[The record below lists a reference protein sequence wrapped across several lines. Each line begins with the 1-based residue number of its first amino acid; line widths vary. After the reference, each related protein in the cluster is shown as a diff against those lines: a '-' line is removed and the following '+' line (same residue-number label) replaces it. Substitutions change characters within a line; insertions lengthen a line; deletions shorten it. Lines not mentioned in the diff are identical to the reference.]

1 MKKKQLKGQEA
12 QLRSLTKQ
20 SYIAVVVGVIAFI
33 FSFLANLTLSGV
45 QSGQLDVAR
54 GLNQY
59 RVGSET
65 LTLAIQSYAVTGS
78 QHQYELY
85 NQELNVDQHKQ
96 KGLAKLEVSDIT
108 DEEWEEIHAIEALE
122 EQMTPYEEQAI
133 AAVQAGDLKK
143 AQSAVF
149 SEEYE
154 LLVEEMSHRTDVLIE
169 NIESRLEA
177 KTGAIKVVQLLG
189 QLIFALVTVYIVLQ
203 IIKMTRFAKTE
214 LLIPIV
220 KVSKEMQA
228 LAKGDFKQELDM
240 FEDESEVGVMVSSI
254 RQMKTNTHEVIEEV
268 TEILE
273 NMGAGD
279 YRIHPKRVYAGDYAA
294 IKESFE
300 VIGEKMK
307 DTFQTLKTVSDQ
319 INSGSEQLAY
329 AAQDLA
335 GSCTSQAT
343 EVSDIVGIMREM
355 SESMEE
361 NAKAAVDTV
370 QLATDAGATLMV
382 GNQKMGE
389 LRDAIEEISK
399 CSEQIS
405 TIIGAIEDIASQTN
419 LLSLNAAIEAARAG
433 EAGRG
438 FAVVADQVKNLAEES
453 AVAAGRTTTLIETT
467 IAAVEKGIQIADET
481 VEDMNKVMV
490 GAQAST
496 EKMNSIADLLSEEVA
511 RIQEVNATINTIS
524 EVVNN
529 NSATSQ
535 ETAAIS
541 EEQMAQVETMTQ
553 LMGQFILE

>member
-1 MKKKQLKGQEA
+1 MKKKHLKGQEA
-12 QLRSLTKQ
+12 RLRSLTKQ
-20 SYIAVVVGVIAFI
+20 SFVAIVVGVVLFVL
-33 FSFLANLTLSGV
+33 SFLANLTLSGV
-45 QSGQLDVAR
+45 QAEQLDVAR

-59 RVGSET
+59 RLGSET
-65 LTLAIQSYAVTGS
+65 LTIAIQSYAVTGS
-78 QHQYELY
+78 QHQYDIY
-85 NQELNVDQHKQ
+85 MQELNVDKHRE
-96 KGLAKLEVSDIT
+96 KGLAKLEGCDIT
-108 DEEWEEIHAIEALE
+108 EAEWAEFHAIEELE
-122 EQMTPYEEQAI
+122 AQMTPYEEQAL
-133 AAVQAGDLKK
+133 ASAQAGDLKA

-154 LLVEEMSHRTDVLIE
+154 LLVEQMSEKTDVLIQG
-169 NIESRLEA
+169 IEDRLDG
-177 KTGAIKVVQLLG
+177 KTGTVKAVQLIS
-189 QLIFALVTVYIVLQ
+189 QLIFALVTVYIVLM
-203 IIKMTRFAKTE
+203 ILRITSFAKKE
-214 LLIPIV
+214 LLVPIV

-228 LAKGDFKQELDM
+228 LAKGDFKQDLDM
-240 FEDESEVGVMVSSI
+240 KEDESEVGIMVTSI
-254 RQMKTNTHEVIEEV
+254 HQMKQNTHNVIEEV

-273 NMGAGD
+273 HMGKGD
-279 YRIHPKRVYAGDYAA
+279 YRINPKREYAGDYAA
-294 IKESFE
+294 IKESF
-300 VIGEKMK
+300 VLIGEKMK
-307 DTFQTLKTVSDQ
+307 STFQTLKTVSDQ

-343 EVSDIVGIMREM
+343 EVSEIVNIMREM

-361 NAKAAVDTV
+361 NARAAVDTV

-389 LRDAIEEISK
+389 LREAIEEINK

-453 AVAAGRTTTLIETT
+453 AIAAGRTTTLIETT
-467 IAAVEKGIQIADET
+467 IAAVEKGIQIADDT

-496 EKMNSIADLLSEEVA
+496 EKMNSIAELLGEEVA

-553 LMGQFILE
+553 LMGQFVLE

>member
-1 MKKKQLKGQEA
+1 MKTMQLKGQEA
-12 QLRSLTKQ
+12 RLRSLTKQ
-20 SYIAVVVGVIAFI
+20 SYIAVVVGIILFV

-45 QSGQLDVAR
+45 QAEQLDVAR

-59 RVGSET
+59 RLGSET
-65 LTLAIQSYAVTGS
+65 LTLAIQSYTVTGS
-78 QHQYELY
+78 QHQYDVY
-85 NQELNVDQHKQ
+85 MQELNVDQHKE
-96 KGLAKLEVSDIT
+96 KGLAKLEECSIT
-108 DEEWEEIHAIEALE
+108 DEEWAEIHAIEALE
-122 EQMTPYEEQAI
+122 EKMAPLEEQAI
-133 AAVQAGDLKK
+133 ASMQAGDKK
-143 AQSAVF
+143 AAQGYVF

-154 LLVEEMSHRTDVLIE
+154 QLVEEMSGRTDILIE
-169 NIESRLEA
+169 NIESRMESR
-177 KTGAIKVVQLLG
+177 TGAIKMVQLIS
-189 QLIFALVTVYIVLQ
+189 QLLFALVTVYIVFQ
-203 IIKMTRFAKTE
+203 IIKITAFAKKE

-228 LAKGDFKQELDM
+228 LAKGDFKQALDM
-240 FEDESEVGVMVSSI
+240 YEDESEVGIMVTSI
-254 RQMKTNTHEVIEEV
+254 HQMKQNTYNVIEEV

-273 NMGAGD
+273 HMGEGD
-279 YRIHPKRVYAGDYAA
+279 YRINPRREYAGDYAA
-294 IKESFE
+294 IKESFML
-300 VIGEKMK
+300 IGEKMK
-307 DTFQTLKTVSDQ
+307 NTFQTLKTVSDQ

-335 GSCTSQAT
+335 GSCTSQAS
-343 EVSDIVGIMREM
+343 EVSEIVGIMREM

-361 NAKAAVDTV
+361 NARAAVDTV

-481 VEDMNKVMV
+481 VADMNKVMV

-496 EKMNSIADLLSEEVA
+496 EKMNSIAELLGEEVA

-553 LMGQFILE
+553 LMGQFVLE

>member
-1 MKKKQLKGQEA
+1 MKTMQLKGQEA
-12 QLRSLTKQ
+12 RLRSLTKQ
-20 SYIAVVVGVIAFI
+20 SYIAVVVGVILFV

-45 QSGQLDVAR
+45 QAEQLDVAR

-59 RVGSET
+59 RLGSET
-65 LTLAIQSYAVTGS
+65 LTLAIQSYTVTGS
-78 QHQYELY
+78 QHQYDVY
-85 NQELNVDQHKQ
+85 MQELNVDQHKE
-96 KGLAKLEVSDIT
+96 KGLAKLEECSIT
-108 DEEWEEIHAIEALE
+108 DEEWAEIHAIEALE
-122 EQMTPYEEQAI
+122 EKMAPLEEQAI
-133 AAVQAGDLKK
+133 ASMQAGDKK
-143 AQSAVF
+143 AAQGYVF

-154 LLVEEMSHRTDVLIE
+154 QLVEEMSGRTDILIE
-169 NIESRLEA
+169 NIESRMESR
-177 KTGAIKVVQLLG
+177 TGAIKMVQLIS
-189 QLIFALVTVYIVLQ
+189 QLLFALVTVYIVFQ
-203 IIKMTRFAKTE
+203 IIKITAFAKKE

-228 LAKGDFKQELDM
+228 LAKGDFKQALDM
-240 FEDESEVGVMVSSI
+240 YEDESEVGIMVTSI
-254 RQMKTNTHEVIEEV
+254 HQMKQNTYNVIEEV

-273 NMGAGD
+273 HMGEGD
-279 YRIHPKRVYAGDYAA
+279 YRINPRREYAGDYAA
-294 IKESFE
+294 IKESFML
-300 VIGEKMK
+300 IGEKMK
-307 DTFQTLKTVSDQ
+307 NTFQTLKTVSDQ

-335 GSCTSQAT
+335 GSCTSQAS
-343 EVSDIVGIMREM
+343 EVSEIVGIMREM

-361 NAKAAVDTV
+361 NARAAVDTV

-481 VEDMNKVMV
+481 VADMNKVMV

-496 EKMNSIADLLSEEVA
+496 EKMNSIAELLGEEVA

-553 LMGQFILE
+553 LMGQFVLE

>member
-20 SYIAVVVGVIAFI
+20 SYIAVAVGVILFVV
-33 FSFLANLTLSGV
+33 SFLANLTLSGV
-45 QSGQLDVAR
+45 QAEQLDVAR

-59 RVGSET
+59 RLGSET
-65 LTLAIQSYAVTGS
+65 LTMSIQGYVVTGS
-78 QHQYELY
+78 QHQYDVY
-85 NQELNVDQHKQ
+85 TQELNVDKHQES
-96 KGLAKLEVSDIT
+96 GLAKLEACDIT
-108 DEEWEEIHAIEALE
+108 DEEWAEIHAIEALE
-122 EQMTPYEEQAI
+122 TQMAPLEEQAI
-133 AAVQAGDLKK
+133 ASMQAGDKK
-143 AQSAVF
+143 AAQGYVF

-154 LLVEEMSHRTDVLIE
+154 GLVEEMSSRTDALIE
-169 NIESRLEA
+169 NIESRLES
-177 KTGAIKVVQLLG
+177 KTGTIKLVQLLS
-189 QLIFALVTVYIVLQ
+189 QLVFALVTAYIVLQ
-203 IIKMTRFAKTE
+203 IVKMTRFAKKE
-214 LLIPIV
+214 LLVPIV

-240 FEDESEVGVMVSSI
+240 YEDESEVGMMVTSI
-254 RQMKTNTHEVIEEV
+254 HQMKQNTHNVIEEV
-268 TEILE
+268 SEILE
-273 NMGAGD
+273 HMGEGD
-279 YRIHPKRVYAGDYAA
+279 YRINPKREYAGDYAA
-294 IKESFE
+294 IKESFV

-307 DTFQTLKTVSDQ
+307 STFQTLKTVSDQ

-343 EVSDIVGIMREM
+343 EVSEIVGIMREM

-361 NAKAAVDTV
+361 NARAAVDTV

-467 IAAVEKGIQIADET
+467 IAAVAKGIQIAEET

-496 EKMNSIADLLSEEVA
+496 EKMNSIAELLGEEVA

-553 LMGQFILE
+553 LMGQFVLE